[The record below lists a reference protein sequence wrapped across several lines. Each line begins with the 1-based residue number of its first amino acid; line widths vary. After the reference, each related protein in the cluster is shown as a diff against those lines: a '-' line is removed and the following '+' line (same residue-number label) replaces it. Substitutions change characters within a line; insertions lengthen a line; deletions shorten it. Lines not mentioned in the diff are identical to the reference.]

1 MQIASHK
8 RASTGPPPHGF
19 DQRQQ
24 RSIRFMAL
32 TAPPTYE
39 NRWAP
44 AAGLSEL
51 DALVYRSNLL
61 ASDRAIVNFGGGN
74 TSAKTRET
82 DHAGRETTVLWV
94 KGSGSDLATIVPG
107 GFTGLRLD
115 EILPLAQRDAMSDE
129 EMVAYLARCQI
140 DPTMPRPS
148 IETLL
153 HAFVPHPHVDH
164 THPDSIGAI
173 VGTVDGE
180 HLAKE
185 CFGAD
190 AVWIPYIR
198 PGFALSK
205 LVADAVAEHP
215 EAKIVLL
222 AKHGLVTWGDTAEE
236 SYAATLDAINRAAA
250 FNAEQ
255 TRDRT
260 PFGGQAVQPV
270 GDAERAELL
279 AHVLPALRGAVSS
292 DGPRI
297 LQVDTSTD
305 TIEFVCGQ
313 DSPQLSQVGA
323 ACPDHLVHTRRLPV
337 WVDFD
342 PRAENADTLRERVA
356 ERVKEWRTRELEY
369 FERHRNEDQL
379 SDPSPRVVLIQGV
392 GLVSVGRTLKAAGL
406 ARDLYH
412 RAINVMRISA
422 ALGGFVS
429 LDDEESF
436 AIEYWPLE
444 LYKLSLAPTPRELQ
458 GAVAQITGA
467 AGGIGSAVA
476 RALVAEGACVVATDL
491 DLTGASAVAS
501 ELGEVAIAA
510 SANVLDEASVVDAY
524 REAVLEFGGI
534 DIVVSNAGIASSAPI
549 EDTSLELWDRNND
562 ILARGYFLV
571 AREAAR
577 VLRAQGT
584 GGSIVFIGSKNALA
598 PGKNAAAYSAA
609 KAASLHLARC
619 LAEELGGDGIRV
631 NTVNPDAILEGSKIW
646 DSAWREERARA
657 YGIAEEKLEDHYRAR
672 TTLKV
677 NIFPADVA
685 EAVLYFASPT
695 RAAKSTGNILNVDGG
710 VALSYPR

>member
-1 MQIASHK
+1 
-8 RASTGPPPHGF
+8 
-19 DQRQQ
+19 
-24 RSIRFMAL
+24 MAM
-32 TAPPTYE
+32 TAPPMYE
-39 NRWAP
+39 NRWNAP
-44 AAGLSEL
+44 AGLSEL
-51 DALVYRSNLL
+51 EALAYRSNLL

-74 TSAKTRET
+74 TSVKTRET
-82 DHAGRETTVLWV
+82 DHAGRETAVLWV
-94 KGSGSDLATIVPG
+94 KGSGSDLATIAPR

-115 EILPLAQRDAMSDE
+115 EILPLASRDAMTDE
-129 EMVAYLARCQI
+129 EMVAYLARCQV
-140 DPTMPRPS
+140 DPSMPRAS

-153 HAFVPHPHVDH
+153 HGFVPHPHVDH

-180 HLAKE
+180 RLAEE
-185 CFGAD
+185 CFGSD
-190 AVWIPYIR
+190 AIWIPYIR

-205 LVADAVAEHP
+205 LVADAVAAHP
-215 EAKIVLL
+215 EASVVLL
-222 AKHGLVTWGDTAEE
+222 AKHGLVTWGETAEE

-250 FNAEQ
+250 FVVE
-255 TRDRT
+255 RT
-260 PFGGQAVQPV
+260 AGKAPFGGRNVEPV
-270 GDAERAELL
+270 DAANRTELL
-279 AHVLPALRGAVSS
+279 ADVLPVLRGAVSV

-297 LQVDTSTD
+297 LQADTSAEVL
-305 TIEFVCGQ
+305 EFACGQ
-313 DSPQLSQVGA
+313 DSPQLSQIGA

-337 WVDFD
+337 WVEFD
-342 PRAENADTLRERVA
+342 PRSEDAEILRARIVRRV
-356 ERVKEWRTRELEY
+356 EEWRASELEY
-369 FERHRNEDQL
+369 FERHRSGDQL
-379 SDPSPRVVLIQGV
+379 SDPSPRVVVIQGV

-412 RAINVMRISA
+412 RAINVMRASA
-422 ALGGFVS
+422 ALGGFIS

-458 GAVAQITGA
+458 GAVALITGA

-476 RALVAEGACVVATDL
+476 RALAAEGACVVVTDL
-491 DLTGASAVAS
+491 DLAGALNVAS
-501 ELGEVAIAA
+501 ELGDVAIAA
-510 SANVLDEASVVDAY
+510 PANVLDEESVVDAY
-524 REAVLEFGGI
+524 SAAVLAFGGI

-549 EDTSLELWDRNND
+549 EETSLELWDRNND

-631 NTVNPDAILEGSKIW
+631 NTVNPDAILEGSRIW

-657 YGIAEEKLEDHYRAR
+657 YGIPADKLEDHYRAR

>member
-1 MQIASHK
+1 
-8 RASTGPPPHGF
+8 
-19 DQRQQ
+19 
-24 RSIRFMAL
+24 MAL
-32 TAPPTYE
+32 TASPKFE
-39 NRWAP
+39 NRWDP
-44 AAGLSEL
+44 PAGLSEL

-74 TSAKTRET
+74 TSVKTREQ

-115 EILPLAQRDAMSDE
+115 EIRPLAERDAMSDE
-129 EMVAYLARCQI
+129 EMVAYLARCQL
-140 DPTMPRPS
+140 DPAMPRPS

-180 HLAKE
+180 RLAHE

-205 LVADAVAEHP
+205 LVVDAVAAHP
-215 EAKIVLL
+215 EAKLVLL
-222 AKHGLVTWGDTAEE
+222 AKHGLVTWGETAEE

-250 FNAEQ
+250 FIAEH
-255 TRDRT
+255 TRDHA
-260 PFGGQAVQPV
+260 PFGGRSIEPA

-279 AHVLPALRGAVSS
+279 AAVLPALRGAVSV
-292 DGPRI
+292 DGARI
-297 LQVDTSTD
+297 LQVDTSAEVL
-305 TIEFVCGQ
+305 EFVCGA

-323 ACPDHLVHTRRLPV
+323 ACPDHLVHTRRRPV

-342 PRAENADTLRERVA
+342 PESEDASALRERIA
-356 ERVKEWRTRELEY
+356 RRVEEWREQERAY
-369 FERHRNEDQL
+369 FERYRDDDRL
-379 SDPSPRVVLIQGV
+379 SDPSPRVVAIQGV

-406 ARDLYH
+406 ARDLYP
-412 RAINVMRISA
+412 RAVSVMRSAA

-444 LYKLSLAPTPRELQ
+444 LYKLSLAPPPRELQ
-458 GAVAQITGA
+458 GAVALITGA

-476 RALVAEGACVVATDL
+476 RALIAEGSCVVVTDL
-491 DLTGASAVAS
+491 DTAGAKGLAS
-501 ELGEVAIAA
+501 ELGDAAVAAPA
-510 SANVLDEASVVDAY
+510 DVLDEESVVEAY
-524 REAVLEFGGI
+524 RAAVLAFGGI

-549 EDTSLELWDRNND
+549 EETSLELWDRNND

-577 VLRAQGT
+577 VLRAQGV

-619 LAEELGGDGIRV
+619 ARGVAHLGFGVARG
-631 NTVNPDAILEGSKIW
+631 T
-646 DSAWREERARA
+646 RAR
-657 YGIAEEKLEDHYRAR
+657 LRD
-672 TTLKV
+672 
-677 NIFPADVA
+677 P
-685 EAVLYFASPT
+685 
-695 RAAKSTGNILNVDGG
+695 
-710 VALSYPR
+710 

>member
-1 MQIASHK
+1 
-8 RASTGPPPHGF
+8 
-19 DQRQQ
+19 
-24 RSIRFMAL
+24 MAL
-32 TAPPTYE
+32 TAPSLHE
-39 NRWAP
+39 NRWDP
-44 AAGLSEL
+44 PAGLSKLE
-51 DALVYRSNLL
+51 ALAYRSNLL

-74 TSAKTRET
+74 TSVKAREI
-82 DHAGRETTVLWV
+82 DHAGRERSVLWV
-94 KGSGSDLATIVPG
+94 KGSGSDLATIAPG

-115 EILPLAQRDAMSDE
+115 EILPLAKRGEMSDE

-140 DPTMPRPS
+140 DPAMPRPS

-164 THPDSIGAI
+164 THPDAIGAI

-180 HLAKE
+180 RLARE
-185 CFGAD
+185 CFGSG

-198 PGFALSK
+198 PGFALSR
-205 LVADAVAEHP
+205 LVAEAVGAHP
-215 EAKIVLL
+215 EATIVLL
-222 AKHGLVTWGDTAEE
+222 AKHGLVTWGETAEE
-236 SYAATLDAINRAAA
+236 SYAATLDAINRAAE
-250 FNAEQ
+250 FNASVVRG
-255 TRDRT
+255 TP
-260 PFGGQAVQPV
+260 PFGGRSVEPMPAS
-270 GDAERAELL
+270 ERAELL
-279 AHVLPALRGAVSS
+279 AAVLPALRGAVSV

-297 LQVDTSTD
+297 LRLDTTPEVL
-305 TIEFVCGQ
+305 EFACGS

-323 ACPDHLVHTRRLPV
+323 ACPDHLVHTRRVPV

-342 PRAENADTLRERVA
+342 PASESADALRARLVAGVEEWQEREVR
-356 ERVKEWRTRELEY
+356 Y
-369 FERHRNEDQL
+369 FERHRSEDTL
-379 SDPSPRVVLIQGV
+379 SDPSPRIVVIQGV

-412 RAINVMRISA
+412 RAISVMRTSA

-458 GAVAQITGA
+458 GSVALITGA

-491 DLTGASAVAS
+491 DADG
-501 ELGEVAIAA
+501 AA
-510 SANVLDEASVVDAY
+510 SLARALGDAAISARGDVLDETSIIDAY
-524 REAVLEFGGI
+524 RAAVLAFGGI
-534 DIVVSNAGIASSAPI
+534 DVVVSNAGIASSAPI
-549 EDTSLELWDRNND
+549 EETSLELWDRNND

-619 LAEELGGDGIRV
+619 LAEELGPDGIRV
-631 NTVNPDAILEGSKIW
+631 NTVNPDAVLEGSKIW

-657 YGIAEEKLEDHYRAR
+657 YGIPDDELEEHYRAR

-677 NIFPADVA
+677 SVVPADIA

-710 VALSYPR
+710 VALAYPR